1 MSKYIL
7 TKLQYQKLVEQ
18 ASNTAAIDLDIYSQP
33 MTTSSDNGNS
43 DIEDAVNDIISKMDE
58 LMSMLKSGK
67 QIHTELKTR
76 IFHNL
81 DEINKTFSNIKYEN

>member
-7 TKLQYQKLVEQ
+7 TKSQYQKLVEQ
-18 ASNTAAIDLDIYSQP
+18 ASNTAAMDLDIYSQP

-67 QIHTELKTR
+67 QNHTELKTS
-76 IFHNL
+76 IFHKL
-81 DEINKTFSNIKYEN
+81 DKINKTFSNIKYEN

>member
-18 ASNTAAIDLDIYSQP
+18 ASNTAAMDLDIYSQP

>member
-7 TKLQYQKLVEQ
+7 TKSQYQKLVEQ
-18 ASNTAAIDLDIYSQP
+18 ASNTAAMDLDIYSQP

>member
-18 ASNTAAIDLDIYSQP
+18 TSNSSAMDLDIYTQP

-43 DIEDAVNDIISKMDE
+43 DVEDAVEDIISKMEE

-67 QIHTELKTR
+67 QIHPELKTR

-81 DEINKTFSNIKYEN
+81 DEINNTFSNIKYEN

>member
-18 ASNTAAIDLDIYSQP
+18 TSNSSAMDLDIYTQP

-43 DIEDAVNDIISKMDE
+43 DVESAVEDIISKMEE

-67 QIHTELKTR
+67 QIHTELRTR

-81 DEINKTFSNIKYEN
+81 DDINNTFSNIKYEN

>member
-7 TKLQYQKLVEQ
+7 TKTQYQKLVEQ
-18 ASNTAAIDLDIYSQP
+18 SSNSSAMDLDIYTQP

-43 DIEDAVNDIISKMDE
+43 DVKGAVEDIISKMEE
-58 LMSMLKSGK
+58 LMSMIKSGK
-67 QIHTELKTR
+67 QIPSELKTR

>member
-7 TKLQYQKLVEQ
+7 TKSQYQKLVEQ
-18 ASNTAAIDLDIYSQP
+18 ATNTAAMDLDIYSQP

-43 DIEDAVNDIISKMDE
+43 DIEDAVNDIIPKMDE

>member
-1 MSKYIL
+1 
-7 TKLQYQKLVEQ
+7 LVEQ
-18 ASNTAAIDLDIYSQP
+18 ASNTAAMDLDIYSQP

>member
-7 TKLQYQKLVEQ
+7 TKIQYQKLVEQ
-18 ASNTAAIDLDIYSQP
+18 TSNSSAMDLDIYTQP

-43 DIEDAVNDIISKMDE
+43 DVEGAVEDIISKMEE

-67 QIHTELKTR
+67 QIHTELRTR

-81 DEINKTFSNIKYEN
+81 DDINNTFSNIKYEN